1 MKEADRDKQEI
12 AAAYAAMADAISS
25 NHGMDTTG
33 NWETATP
40 VPQERTNS
48 FLVEADCEPCY
59 DLPSN
64 TKEGSEEDI
73 KLTWWAIDSII
84 SHNAL
89 SKRLKILSKD
99 HPNLSKDLRTL
110 LETN

>member
-1 MKEADRDKQEI
+1 MKGAERDKQEI
-12 AAAYAAMADAISS
+12 AASMSDAVSS

-64 TKEGSEEDI
+64 TKEDSEEEI
-73 KLTWWAIDSII
+73 KLTWWAIDNII
-84 SHNAL
+84 SHNAH
-89 SKRLKILSKD
+89 SKLLNISPKD
-99 HPNLSKDLRTL
+99 HPNLSKDLRSL
-110 LETN
+110 LETDSI